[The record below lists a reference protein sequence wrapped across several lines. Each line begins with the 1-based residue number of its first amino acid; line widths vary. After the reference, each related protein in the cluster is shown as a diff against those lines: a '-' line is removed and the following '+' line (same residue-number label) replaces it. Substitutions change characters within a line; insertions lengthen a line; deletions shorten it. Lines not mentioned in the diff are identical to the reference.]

1 MGRMKTTKQFTLT
14 VAITRSAILLTAAT
28 AAGEGFRN
36 SPPSAFNLGRAGG
49 RIAQIDDASAVQQNP
64 ANLADLPLT
73 ELQLAPSVIYYS
85 TAFKS
90 TNGQT
95 SKSQD
100 PWKMLPNGFG
110 SMPLFDGNLSLGVGL
125 TVPFGLSND
134 WDPGSPAFAHPTGVL
149 RYQTPYSAELKT
161 INANPAVGLKLGDHL
176 RLGAGVDLMWS
187 ELTLKQFYPWLIFP
201 GSVGTEPDG
210 EIQAKGNG
218 WSVGGNAGLTWLIT
232 PSQRFAVTYRSPM
245 TVDYNGDFKIS
256 NVTPTAAFLG
266 VTPQSDFSTSI
277 GFPSQVAAGYG
288 LEITDSVRVELDA
301 EWIQFSRFKSL
312 DLNVGNNALL
322 FPSTHLP
329 QNWKDTFTA
338 GIGGDWRFASNW
350 VMRAGYQFY
359 QSPVP
364 DSTFSPTIP
373 DANQNVFTFGLGFH
387 YKRHFLELAYGADFY
402 SARHIRNDENPA
414 FNGDYQTRVHLFSL
428 TYHYSF

>member
-1 MGRMKTTKQFTLT
+1 MRSTLA
-14 VAITRSAILLTAAT
+14 VAIASSAILLTAAN
-28 AAGEGFRN
+28 ASAEGFRN
-36 SPPSAFNLGRAGG
+36 SPPGAFNLGRAGG
-49 RIAQIDDASAVQQNP
+49 RIAQIDDASAAQQNP
-64 ANLADLPLT
+64 ANLADLSLT
-73 ELQLAPSVIYYS
+73 ELQLAPSFIYYS
-85 TAFKS
+85 TEFKS
-90 TNGQT
+90 TTGQT

-110 SMPLFDGNLSLGVGL
+110 STTVFDGKLALGVGL

-161 INANPAVGLKLGDHL
+161 INANPAAALKLGDHL
-176 RLGAGVDLMWS
+176 RLGAGVDVMWS

-210 EIQAKGNG
+210 NIQAKGDG
-218 WSVGGNAGLTWLIT
+218 FAVGGNAGLTWLIT
-232 PSQRFAVTYRSPM
+232 PRQRFAVTYRSPM
-245 TVDYNGDFKIS
+245 TVDYNGNFEIDNI
-256 NVTPTAAFLG
+256 TPTAAFLG
-266 VTPQSDFSTSI
+266 VTSQSDFKTSI
-277 GFPSQVAAGYG
+277 GFPSMVAAGYG
-288 LEITDSVRVELDA
+288 LEITDTVRVEVDA

-312 DLNVGNNALL
+312 NLDVGSNALL
-322 FPSTHLP
+322 FPTGTDIA

-402 SARHIRNDENPA
+402 NARHIRNDQNPA